1 MDIVTPS
8 SAPDSFGF
16 IPMAAIASTDS
27 KLHDCIDCS
36 CGCNNWFQFMDYGNQ
51 CVDLIA
57 HRIRKD
63 KTEIS
68 VCVVLS
74 KPELEKLLELVQK
87 ALAGQ
92 PEATKEPDEKEPFHP
107 YPDAVEKHYCSYCD
121 CEYYKLEDGTITP
134 CCCTDDETI
143 EQEEC

>member
-16 IPMAAIASTDS
+16 IPIDAETSTDNEYQNWD
-27 KLHDCIDCS
+27 KCLCK
-36 CGCNNWFQFMDYGNQ
+36 CGNWFELDFGDETT
-51 CVDLIA
+51 DLIV
-57 HRIRKD
+57 HRERPGN
-63 KTEIS
+63 EAVIS
-68 VCVVLS
+68 IVLS